1 MPIYECDPW
10 REQYFA
16 DVYCPPDV
24 HIPTD
29 DVDGYKFN
37 PRHRW
42 IYNRLLV
49 AQSQGLEC
57 GLHDSRPPRYP
68 VFCKPVTNLKGMGAG
83 TNVLESER
91 DFLENCRPGDCW
103 MKLLTG
109 EHISTDWAVVG
120 GETAWCRHTRGI
132 PGVGGTFDYWI
143 IEARVRRRLERYCRA
158 WIRANLSDYTG
169 MVNIETIGGR
179 IIEAHLRFADQWPD
193 LYGDQWLDATV
204 RLYQHGRW
212 EFADPQRTEGY
223 SVVLFGPHGRS
234 YPYPSQQQLAAY
246 RAMPEVSSVQITF
259 FPDRPPHAH
268 VMPPGGFRL
277 AVINSLC
284 LEAALHLRAWM
295 TRDFRLL
302 DEERVPVA
310 ALGAEH
316 RAGALTVPAASRPA
330 DPQASSDHC

>member
-16 DVYCPPDV
+16 GVYCPPDV

-29 DVDGYKFN
+29 DMDGYKFN

-49 AQSQGLEC
+49 ARSQGLDC
-57 GLHDSRPPRYP
+57 GLDDAPPPRYP
-68 VFCKPVTNLKGMGAG
+68 VFCKPITNLKGMGAG
-83 TNVLESER
+83 TSVLENER
-91 DFLENCRPGDCW
+91 EFRANCRPGDFW

-109 EHISTDWAVVG
+109 EHVSSDWAVVR

-132 PGVGGTFDYWI
+132 PGVAGTFDYWI
-143 IEARVRRRLERYCRA
+143 IEAHPRRGLERYCRE
-158 WIRANLSDYTG
+158 WIRTNLSDYTG

-193 LYGDQWLDATV
+193 MYGHQWLDATV

-212 EFADPQRTEGY
+212 EFSDSGRTEGY
-223 SVVLFGPHGRS
+223 SVVLFGPHGRP
-234 YPYPSQQQLAAY
+234 YAYPSRQRLVSFRAA
-246 RAMPEVSSVQITF
+246 PQVSSLQITF
-259 FPDRPPHAH
+259 LPDRPAHAH

-277 AVINSLC
+277 AVINSPC
-284 LEAALHLRAWM
+284 FAAALRLRAIM
-295 TRDFRLL
+295 ARDFGLR
-302 DEERVPVA
+302 DPARMQIA
-310 ALGAEH
+310 ALGPGPSSGEV
-316 RAGALTVPAASRPA
+316 TVPAVSRPV
-330 DPQASSDHC
+330 DLRASSDRY